1 MNIKF
6 SSIKNF
12 VKKLTNNIKQININK
27 IVPKDLPIKNP
38 KINWIQTDDKN
49 LFFVSKKIQRCF
61 SPISKKSS
69 LFKKNQIVSDKNE
82 KKLEIQNN
90 EINFKGINNIKNKKT
105 IKRAETSKDD
115 WNKNIQDE
123 DKVKFLKLI
132 SNFKSIKNKIK

>member
-1 MNIKF
+1 MIKM
-6 SSIKNF
+6 K
-12 VKKLTNNIKQININK
+12 
-27 IVPKDLPIKNP
+27 
-38 KINWIQTDDKN
+38 
-49 LFFVSKKIQRCF
+49 
-61 SPISKKSS
+61 
-69 LFKKNQIVSDKNE
+69 

-123 DKVKFLKLI
+123 DKVKILKLI